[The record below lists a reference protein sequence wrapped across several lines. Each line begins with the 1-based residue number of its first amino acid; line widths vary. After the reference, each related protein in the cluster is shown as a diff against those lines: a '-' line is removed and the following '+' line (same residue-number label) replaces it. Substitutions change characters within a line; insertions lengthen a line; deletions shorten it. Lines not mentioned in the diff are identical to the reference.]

1 MHKPGDNTSSVW
13 PAYVAVMACL
23 IQIMMLLVV
32 VLATGVMTMNSQTSS
47 LKAAIAQLFLDQRLQ
62 TKEAQLDQG
71 ETKGA
76 QEKPETSATTG
87 RLIAVSMMV
96 FQADA
101 LRLDTQARQSLV
113 QFVNEHMN
121 VSDTDWE
128 IVTSGKLAV
137 STDKRAAF
145 LRLLE
150 VRQVLL
156 ELGIKEKRIQTK
168 IEERGATQA
177 KDFAGDNTVSI
188 FVRRGIDSPQPQR

>member
-62 TKEAQLDQG
+62 TKAAQLDPG

-76 QEKPETSATTG
+76 QEKPETSETTG
-87 RLIAVSMMV
+87 PLVAVSMMV

-168 IEERGATQA
+168 IEERAATQA
-177 KDFAGDNTVSI
+177 NDFAGDNTVSI
-188 FVRRGIDSPQPQR
+188 FVRRGVDGPQPQR

>member
-1 MHKPGDNTSSVW
+1 MHSGDNTSSVW

-62 TKEAQLDQG
+62 TKADALNQG
-71 ETKGA
+71 ETTGA
-76 QEKPETSATTG
+76 QEKADASATTG
-87 RLIAVSMMV
+87 PLIAVSMMV

-113 QFVNEHMN
+113 QFVNEHMK
-121 VSDTDWE
+121 VSNTEWE
-128 IVTSGKLAV
+128 IVASGKLAV

-156 ELGIKEKRIQTK
+156 EVGIKEHRVQTK
-168 IEERGATQA
+168 IEERAAPGP
-177 KDFAGDNTVSI
+177 KDPEGDNTVSI
-188 FVRRGIDSPQPQR
+188 FVRRAIDSPHSQR